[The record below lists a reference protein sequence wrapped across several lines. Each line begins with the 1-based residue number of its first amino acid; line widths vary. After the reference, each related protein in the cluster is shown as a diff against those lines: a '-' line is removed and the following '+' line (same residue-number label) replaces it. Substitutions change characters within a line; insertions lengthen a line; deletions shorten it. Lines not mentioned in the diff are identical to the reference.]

1 MSSFGLITTQTPISG
16 VASGAIAVVPVPI
29 AAFADEMK
37 EKSKPIARPVAIAL
51 DPTIKWR
58 REALVALVVFVLIV
72 FVMIAPYA
80 LLTA

>member
-1 MSSFGLITTQTPISG
+1 MSSFGLTTTQTPISG
-16 VASGAIAVVPVPI
+16 VASGVIAVVPVPI

-37 EKSKPIARPVAIAL
+37 EKSKPIASPVAIAL

-58 REALVALVVFVLIV
+58 REVLVVFVLIV
-72 FVMIAPYA
+72 LVMIAPYA